1 MKKAIRILSLAAVFI
16 LLCSCTGKPAS
27 DQSEMARWLSN
38 AHLDAEET
46 PQELYEKALLEN
58 TLVIYSSSSRVM
70 DVKASFEAQYPGLTV
85 YVQDIRSVDLVENL
99 TRNHES
105 ADYSCDVV
113 ICSDD
118 NGQISQNLIPAGIV
132 YKYAPYD
139 IADKIR
145 PENDPATLPLVA
157 EVELAFYNSQVYDS
171 APINNWW
178 ELTESRFYGKVVMP
192 NPIKSFSAMGL
203 VGMMIKN
210 SDIMAQAYYELYGT
224 ELKLGD
230 GENAGQA
237 YWRMLTDNGL
247 VLANSSDEV
256 VELVGTPGLT
266 EMPIGIM
273 VSSKLRMRDVG
284 FNIEPI
290 FDMSHF
296 TGTYTPNSIMLAGG
310 SKNINAAKLFIRWI
324 LGEADGQ
331 GEGYKP
337 YLQNGAW
344 SVRTDVHS
352 QTKISLDDMDILE
365 LDIKYIYKNLDE
377 ITNFW
382 LGLRAAE

>member
-1 MKKAIRILSLAAVFI
+1 MKKAIRILSLASVFI

-27 DQSEMARWLSN
+27 DHPEMARWLSN

-58 TLVIYSSSSRVM
+58 TLVIYSSSTRVM

-85 YVQDIRSVDLVENL
+85 YVQDIRSVDLVDNL
-99 TRNHES
+99 TRNHVNG
-105 ADYSCDVV
+105 DYSCDVV

-132 YKYAPYD
+132 YKYTPYD

-171 APINNWW
+171 PPINNWW

-203 VGMMIKN
+203 VGMTIKN

-266 EMPIGIM
+266 GMPIGIM

-290 FDMSHF
+290 YDMSHF

-310 SKNINAAKLFIRWI
+310 SKNINSAKLFIRWI
-324 LGEADGQ
+324 LGETDGQ

-352 QTKISLDDMDILE
+352 QTEISLDDMDILE
-365 LDIKYIYKNLDE
+365 LDIEYIYKNLDD